1 MKKIVIKP
9 FITEKTYALA
19 ARGWYT
25 FVVAREARKKEIGRE
40 IGRLYHVTVTDARTT
55 RVHGKVRRTGAKQQ
69 PAVKADWKKAFVH
82 LAKGQR
88 IEAFEVAEGEKK

>member
-19 ARGWYT
+19 AKGWYT
-25 FVVAREARKKEIGRE
+25 FMVALDARKKEIGRE
-40 IGRLYHVTVTDARTT
+40 IARLYKVTVTGVKTT

-69 PAVKADWKKAFVH
+69 PVGKPDWKKAFVR
-82 LAKGQR
+82 LGSGQR
-88 IEAFEVAEGEKK
+88 IEAFEAVEGEKK